1 MRYTMGL
8 TPKDVKEL
16 TIIMDKVH
24 NVNSTAHELDF
35 ESEPVKETWF
45 DKYVLRW
52 F

>member
-1 MRYTMGL
+1 MKLGL
-8 TPKDVKEL
+8 TTRDAKEL
-16 TIIMDKVH
+16 AEITDAVH

-45 DKYVLRW
+45 DRLVLRW